1 MTQIIAVGSPKG
13 GVGKTTQAVHL
24 ARIAAEGRRRVLLV
38 DADENHSAVDWAG
51 DMAGLDVAT
60 ATGHDA
66 AHLAA
71 LRRAKGYDLIVVDL
85 PGAREGAF
93 QRMLA
98 GSDGQPVPD
107 FLLVPARPRLID
119 LQPVVRVLR
128 DEVEPLGLPYLIA
141 FTQVRTAALH
151 IAVQRAAELR
161 ATGRSVAQTVIRDY
175 VVYDEAHETGRAV
188 LDLGGEH
195 HPTARTAEAEQ
206 RDLARAVLRAGMRR
220 TPSSRGH

>member
-1 MTQIIAVGSPKG
+1 MTRIIAVGSPKG

-51 DMAGLDVAT
+51 DMDGLDVAT
-60 ATGHDA
+60 ATGADA

-71 LRRAKGYDLIVVDL
+71 LRESTGYDLIVVDL

-98 GSDGQPVPD
+98 GADGAPVLD

-119 LQPVVRVLR
+119 LQPTVRVIR
-128 DEVEPLGLPYLIA
+128 DEIEPLGLPYLIVL
-141 FTQVRTAALH
+141 TQVRTAALH
-151 IAVQRAAELR
+151 IAAQRAGELR
-161 ATGRSVAQTVIRDY
+161 STGLSVTRTVIRDY
-175 VVYDEAHETGRAV
+175 VAYDEAHESGRTV
-188 LDLGGEH
+188 LDLGGAH
-195 HPTARTAEAEQ
+195 HPTARTAEDEQ
-206 RDLARAVLRAGMRR
+206 RHLARAVLRSAAD
-220 TPSSRGH
+220 PSSRGH

>member
-38 DADENHSAVDWAG
+38 DADDNHSAVDWVG
-51 DMAGLDVAT
+51 DMDGLDVTT
-60 ATGHDA
+60 ATGSDA
-66 AHLAA
+66 ARLAQ
-71 LRRAKGYDLIVVDL
+71 LRQVQGYDLVVVDL

-93 QRMLA
+93 QRMLEGA
-98 GSDGQPVPD
+98 DGQPVPD
-107 FLLVPARPRLID
+107 FLLVPSRPRLID
-119 LQPVVRVLR
+119 LQPVVRVLH

-151 IAVQRAAELR
+151 IAQQHAAELR
-161 ATGRSVAQTVIRDY
+161 STGLKVAQTIIRDY
-175 VVYDEAHETGRAV
+175 VAYDEAHERGRTV
-188 LDLGGEH
+188 LDLGGDR

-206 RDLARAVLRAGMRR
+206 RDLARTVLRATRAL
-220 TPSSRGH
+220 PSRGH